1 MQHPT
6 TSQYHNTCEEKTLN
20 HIISTQ
26 KYNLEHLCTA
36 KRLQALL
43 NFMPANKS
51 QTVFGVSTNMLC
63 RLTKISSSC
72 KQQNTKWL
80 STYKCSLRLF
90 VCVCVIRMNKV

>member
-6 TSQYHNTCEEKTLN
+6 TSQYHNTYEEKTLN

-63 RLTKISSSC
+63 RLTTNLFLL
-72 KQQNTKWL
+72 QTK
-80 STYKCSLRLF
+80 YKMAF
-90 VCVCVIRMNKV
+90 NIQMFFEVDCVCLCYLSLNLI